1 MSRLC
6 TGITAFP
13 AARHRMAQKPLQLI
27 PENVVLIF
35 FAVSKCLLGD
45 HLTQVPQ
52 LTFHPLSDLLGGA
65 TDLTSGLHGVK
76 NLFHGYHLTFN
87 SGNNSPPV
95 VQSDYQNME
104 GIGFV
109 WKILGLLKWQLARL
123 YPIVFTSKWLNKNAT
138 RLYNKLLTVLSHR
151 RKPLY
156 SRSVL

>member
-35 FAVSKCLLGD
+35 LAVSKRFLGD

-65 TDLTSGLHGVK
+65 TDLPSGLHGVK
-76 NLFHGYHLTFN
+76 NLFHGYHLAFILRFL
-87 SGNNSPPV
+87 SPCPILYLQALQRQ
-95 VQSDYQNME
+95 VQ
-104 GIGFV
+104 
-109 WKILGLLKWQLARL
+109 LGK
-123 YPIVFTSKWLNKNAT
+123 VF
-138 RLYNKLLTVLSHR
+138 YDD
-151 RKPLY
+151 
-156 SRSVL
+156 